1 MRMIIFFV
9 DQNLKNLPLS
19 KILDIKKIS
28 NVDKPI
34 EVANGL
40 PNECYTNQDYL
51 AHEKEKIFY
60 NKWTAIGVG
69 SSIPKIGDAKPYNL
83 LGIPL
88 ILIRDKNLDVRVFHN
103 VCSHRGFKLLDKAC
117 TLKNVIRCPY
127 HSWAYD
133 FNGQL
138 VATPHIGGLNNHQS
152 TNFNKKKSNLKEV
165 KTKLWMD
172 IVFVN
177 INSNE
182 LDFDQYIKP
191 LEKRWSKFINK
202 EDQKLI
208 VKSDDYGYFSLEVK
222 ANWKFAIENYCES
235 YHLPTIHPELNKI
248 SNINDHYHIQGLPN
262 RFAGQ
267 GSKKYDQIVK
277 GNKIFDTFPNWEK
290 SMLKN
295 SEYIALF
302 PNVMIG
308 LHVDHFYIFWL
319 EPLAMN
325 KTKEHMQMYYVGE
338 ESANGEQ
345 LKEMRKQNLKFW
357 KDVMFE
363 DINAVEGMQEGRNSP
378 VYNGGNFSPIMD
390 QPTHQFHKWVAQNL
404 IG

>member
-1 MRMIIFFV
+1 MIIFFV
-9 DQNLKNLPLS
+9 DHNLKNLPLS
-19 KILDIKKIS
+19 KIVDIEKIN

-69 SSIPKIGDAKPYNL
+69 SSIPKIGDVKPYNL

-88 ILIRDKNLDVRVFHN
+88 ILIRDKNMDVRVFHN

-117 TLKNVIRCPY
+117 KLKNVIRCPY

-152 TNFNKKKSNLKEV
+152 TNFNKTKSNLKEV

-191 LEKRWSKFINK
+191 LEERWTKFINK
-202 EDQKLI
+202 DDQSLI

-222 ANWKFAIENYCES
+222 TNWKFAIENYCES

-308 LHVDHFYIFWL
+308 LHVDHFYVFWL

-357 KDVMFE
+357 KDVMLE

>member
-9 DQNLKNLPLS
+9 HQNLKILPLS
-19 KILDIKKIS
+19 KILDIEKIN

-51 AHEKEKIFY
+51 VHEKEKIFY

-88 ILIRDKNLDVRVFHN
+88 ILIRDKNMDVRVFHN

-152 TNFNKKKSNLKEV
+152 TNFKKTKSNLKEV

-172 IVFVN
+172 IIFVN

-182 LDFDQYIKP
+182 LDFDHYIKP
-191 LEKRWSKFINK
+191 LEERWSKFINK
-202 EDQKLI
+202 DDQKLI
-208 VKSDDYGYFSLEVK
+208 VKSNDYGYFSLEAK
-222 ANWKFAIENYCES
+222 TNWKFAIENYCES

-295 SEYIALF
+295 SEYVALF

-308 LHVDHFYIFWL
+308 LHVDHFYVFWL

-357 KDVMFE
+357 KDVMLE
-363 DINAVEGMQEGRNSP
+363 DINSVEGMQEGRNSP

>member
-1 MRMIIFFV
+1 MIIFFV
-9 DQNLKNLPLS
+9 HQNLKNLPLS
-19 KILDIKKIS
+19 KILDIEKIN

-69 SSIPKIGDAKPYNL
+69 SSIPKIGDTKPHNL

-88 ILIRDKNLDVRVFHN
+88 ILIRDKNMDVRVFHN

-117 TLKNVIRCPY
+117 KLKNVIRCPY
-127 HSWAYD
+127 HSWSYD

-138 VATPHIGGLNNHQS
+138 VATPHIGGLNNHRF
-152 TNFNKKKSNLKEV
+152 TNFNKTKSNLKEV

-191 LEKRWSKFINK
+191 LEERWSKFINK
-202 EDQKLI
+202 DDQKLI

-222 ANWKFAIENYCES
+222 TNWKFAIENYCES

-308 LHVDHFYIFWL
+308 LHVDHFYVFWL

-325 KTKEHMQMYYVGE
+325 KTKEHMQMYYVGD

>member
-9 DQNLKNLPLS
+9 HQNLKNLPLS
-19 KILDIKKIS
+19 KILDIEKIN

-69 SSIPKIGDAKPYNL
+69 SSIPRAGDAKPYNL

-88 ILIRDKNLDVRVFHN
+88 ILIRDKNMDVRVFHN
-103 VCSHRGFKLLDKAC
+103 VCSHRGFKLLDEAC

-138 VATPHIGGLNNHQS
+138 VATPPIGGLNNHQF
-152 TNFNKKKSNLKEV
+152 TNFNKTKSNLKEV

-172 IVFVN
+172 IIFVN

-191 LEKRWSKFINK
+191 LEERWSKFINK
-202 EDQKLI
+202 DDQKLI

-222 ANWKFAIENYCES
+222 TNWKFAIENYCES

-308 LHVDHFYIFWL
+308 LHVDHFYVFWL

-325 KTKEHMQMYYVGE
+325 KTKEHMQMYYIGE

-357 KDVMFE
+357 KDVMLE

>member
-9 DQNLKNLPLS
+9 HQNLKNLPLS
-19 KILDIKKIS
+19 KILDIEKIN

-88 ILIRDKNLDVRVFHN
+88 ILIRDKNMDVRVFHN

-117 TLKNVIRCPY
+117 KLKNVIRCPY

-152 TNFNKKKSNLKEV
+152 TNFNKTKSNLKEV

-191 LEKRWSKFINK
+191 LEERWSKFINK
-202 EDQKLI
+202 DDQSLI
-208 VKSDDYGYFSLEVK
+208 VNSDDYGYFSLEVK
-222 ANWKFAIENYCES
+222 TNWKFAIENYCES
-235 YHLPTIHPELNKI
+235 YHLPTIHPELNKV

-308 LHVDHFYIFWL
+308 LHVDHFYVFWL

-357 KDVMFE
+357 KDVMLE

-378 VYNGGNFSPIMD
+378 AYNGGNFSPIMD